1 MASATIILEV
11 RSTQLTIRSLP
22 DFERGMGPI
31 MSIAQWLKG
40 SSSTVAKDSTPNRAC
55 DELLAALHAGHVRTK

>member
-55 DELLAALHAGHVRTK
+55 DELLAASVKRDVKLK